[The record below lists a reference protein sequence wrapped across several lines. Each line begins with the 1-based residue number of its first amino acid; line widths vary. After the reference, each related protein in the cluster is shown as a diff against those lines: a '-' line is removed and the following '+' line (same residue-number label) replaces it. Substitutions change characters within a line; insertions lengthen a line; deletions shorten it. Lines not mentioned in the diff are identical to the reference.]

1 MDECKKVIDFFD
13 GYYKS
18 GLFVMVKV
26 NNNDIK
32 SVKDFDGKVV
42 VVKSGIGLVDYVKVN
57 IKIKDLCQF
66 LNIDNVYMELG
77 INCVDVV
84 LYDMLNIL
92 YFIKIVGNGQFKV
105 VGELLEVQ

>member
-1 MDECKKVIDFFD
+1 
-13 GYYKS
+13 
-18 GLFVMVKV
+18 MVKV
-26 NNNDIK
+26 NNNDVK

-42 VVKSGIGLVDYVKVN
+42 VVKSGIGFVDYVKVN
-57 IKIKDLCQF
+57 IKTKDLRQF

-105 VGELLEVQ
+105 VGDFLEVQ